1 VLWHVVYISFVVL
14 QLFVRMLYMLG
25 DMEKI
30 DCVQLVYM
38 PSIHVVKC
46 CVGGSHSLGDCHILS
61 IMYFPIMCG
70 FSGVAYL
77 KILVTEFLIFKE
89 YIVGKHLVWWG
100 WVSSIAR
107 CCRRCKLCICI
118 LQQLTYICSFYSLIF
133 LVIVVSDVWN
143 VSCFIFAA
151 EKGLELVPLLP
162 SSPSVSL
169 LCSFPFVG

>member
-89 YIVGKHLVWWG
+89 YIVGKHLV
-100 WVSSIAR
+100 
-107 CCRRCKLCICI
+107 
-118 LQQLTYICSFYSLIF
+118 
-133 LVIVVSDVWN
+133 
-143 VSCFIFAA
+143 
-151 EKGLELVPLLP
+151 
-162 SSPSVSL
+162 
-169 LCSFPFVG
+169 